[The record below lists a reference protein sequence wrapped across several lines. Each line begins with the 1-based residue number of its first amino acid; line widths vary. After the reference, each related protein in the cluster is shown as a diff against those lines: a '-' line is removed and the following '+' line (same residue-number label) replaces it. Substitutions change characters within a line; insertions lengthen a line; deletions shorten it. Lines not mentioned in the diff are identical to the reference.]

1 MLIWSSGGSDS
12 KASVY
17 KCRRPGFNPCV
28 RKIPGSRKWQPTP
41 VLLLG
46 KSHGWR
52 SMVGY
57 SPWGRRES
65 DMTEQLHFFTSSDQ
79 MYVINFLALCAF
91 FQNIMDLD
99 SFSAQYSFP
108 LEKWSTPIW

>member
-1 MLIWSSGGSDS
+1 
-12 KASVY
+12 
-17 KCRRPGFNPCV
+17 
-28 RKIPGSRKWQPTP
+28 
-41 VLLLG
+41 
-46 KSHGWR
+46 
-52 SMVGY
+52 MVGY

-108 LEKWSTPIW
+108 LEKWSTPIWWICHAHGPSLPVTGTGSRPTVQAVSSTYINAVHEQNWDRQGFSLDPPA